1 MTGPAPGGV
10 TPGSPMP
17 GSPGPVLEVRNLSVS
32 YRARSR
38 RRPAVIAVREVSMG
52 LARGEVLGL
61 VGESGCGKTSL
72 ARALVGLEPA
82 DGEIILDGRR
92 LPPRRSRDQAR
103 RVQIVFQDPY
113 ASLNPRMTI
122 RHAVEEMLRVHR
134 LRPSGQVGARAS
146 ELLGLVGLPRRAF
159 DARPAALSGGQRQRV
174 AIARALALEP
184 DVLVADEPTTA
195 LDVSV
200 QAVILELFARL
211 RDELGL
217 ALLLI
222 THDLAVVSAMC
233 DRIAVMY
240 LGRII
245 EQAPARALLAGPR
258 HPYTQH
264 LLAAVPQLTP
274 GDAARPGDAAC
285 PSAARALPG
294 DPPSLTQIPSG
305 CVFHP
310 RCAQATAH
318 CSAVVPALTAGPRA
332 NGVGAVAHLAAC
344 HYAWPDVPAR

>member
-1 MTGPAPGGV
+1 
-10 TPGSPMP
+10 
-17 GSPGPVLEVRNLSVS
+17 VLEVRNLSVS

-38 RRPAVIAVREVSMG
+38 RRPGVTAVSEVSLE

-72 ARALVGLEPA
+72 ARALVGLERA
-82 DGEIILDGRR
+82 DGEIILDGQR
-92 LPPRRSRDQAR
+92 LPPRRTRDQAR

-113 ASLNPRMTI
+113 ASLNPKMTI

-134 LRPSGQVGARAS
+134 LRPPGRIGARAG
-146 ELLGLVGLPRRAF
+146 ELLGLVGLPPSAF

-211 RDELGL
+211 RDEFGL
-217 ALLLI
+217 AMLLI
-222 THDLAVVSAMC
+222 THNLAVVSAMC

-245 EQAPARALLAGPR
+245 EQAPARDLLAGPR
-258 HPYTQH
+258 HPYTQR

-274 GDAARPGDAAC
+274 VSRSRRAEATRAGEATA
-285 PSAARALPG
+285 ALPG
-294 DPPSLTQIPSG
+294 DPPSLAQIPSG

-310 RCAQATAH
+310 RCAMATPH
-318 CSAVVPALTAGPRA
+318 CSAVAPALTAAPIGP
-332 NGVGAVAHLAAC
+332 NGSGAAGHLAAC
-344 HYAWPDVPAR
+344 HYAWPHTPAR